1 MGGDAGKAGAAAVIP
16 SGLSER
22 ARDLRAHGEPFVTA
36 TVVRTQ
42 KPTSAQAGNVALV
55 RRDGTIEGFVGGVCA
70 QHSVR
75 LYSLQAIETGQPLLL
90 RIMPEGPG
98 GSQSSA
104 PEPTVDDGSTSLSG
118 HELSREDGTVT
129 VRNPCLSGGAV
140 ELFLEPEL
148 PAPRVLVA
156 GESPIVGALKSIGP
170 ALGLE
175 LVAGVDRAEGS
186 VSPRAGDLG
195 LIVAAHG
202 RGEIE
207 ALRAGLEAGLP
218 YVGLVASPKRG
229 AAVLGDLRAE
239 GVPEELVARI
249 DSPAGLDIGART
261 AAEIA
266 LSILTQIVM
275 VRRGRRDAVV
285 GVPAPAQAEAVSEAG
300 SAWPTLDDALHV
312 VAAGAPAPVMA
323 VDPICGMTVVVVPGT
338 PSSSAEGDT
347 SYFCCESCQAT
358 FDREHR
364 AA

>member
-1 MGGDAGKAGAAAVIP
+1 VIP
-16 SGLSER
+16 SVLSER

-55 RRDGTIEGFVGGVCA
+55 HRDGTIEGFVGGVCA

-75 LYSLQAIETGQPLLL
+75 LYSLQVIESGQPLLL
-90 RIMPEGPG
+90 RIMPDGAESP
-98 GSQSSA
+98 Q
-104 PEPTVDDGSTSLSG
+104 PEPVVDDGSTSLSG

-175 LVAGVDRAEGS
+175 LVAGVDRPDGS
-186 VSPRAGDLG
+186 VTPQSGDLG

-229 AAVLGDLRAE
+229 AAVLADLRAE
-239 GVPEELVARI
+239 GVSEELVARI

-266 LSILTQIVM
+266 LSILTQIVI
-275 VRRGRRDAVV
+275 VRRGRREESGDDADLRDAETGAGADAV
-285 GVPAPAQAEAVSEAG
+285 
-300 SAWPTLDDALHV
+300 ALT
-312 VAAGAPAPVMA
+312 A
-323 VDPICGMTVVVVPGT
+323 VDPICGMTVVVVSVT
-338 PSSSAEGDT
+338 PASSVGGET
-347 SYFCCESCQAT
+347 SYFCCQSCKLA

>member
-1 MGGDAGKAGAAAVIP
+1 VIP
-16 SGLSER
+16 SVLSER

-42 KPTSAQAGNVALV
+42 KPTSARAGNVALV
-55 RRDGTIEGFVGGVCA
+55 HRDGTIEGFVGGVCA

-75 LYSLQAIETGQPLLL
+75 LYSLQVIESGQPLLL
-90 RIMPEGPG
+90 RIMPETP
-98 GSQSSA
+98 A
-104 PEPTVDDGSTSLSG
+104 DADPEPVVDDGSTSLSG

-148 PAPRVLVA
+148 PAPRILVA
-156 GESPIVGALKSIGP
+156 GESPIVGALKTIGP
-170 ALGLE
+170 ALGFE
-175 LVAGVDRAEGS
+175 LVAGVDRADGS
-186 VSPRAGDLG
+186 VSPAKGDLG

-229 AAVLGDLRAE
+229 AAVLEDLRAE
-239 GVPEELVARI
+239 GVPEELVAHV

-266 LSILTQIVM
+266 LSILTQIVI
-275 VRRGRRDAVV
+275 VRRRRDESDHVADVLDV
-285 GVPAPAQAEAVSEAG
+285 DAAAPAV
-300 SAWPTLDDALHV
+300 
-312 VAAGAPAPVMA
+312 APAMA
-323 VDPICGMTVVVVPGT
+323 VDPICGMTVVVVSGT
-338 PSSSAEGDT
+338 PASSAGAGT
-347 SYFCCESCQAT
+347 AYFCCESCKLA

>member
-1 MGGDAGKAGAAAVIP
+1 MIP
-16 SGLSER
+16 SVLSER

-55 RRDGTIEGFVGGVCA
+55 HRDGTIEGFVGGVCA

-75 LYSLQAIETGQPLLL
+75 LYSLQAIESGQPLLL
-90 RIMPEGPG
+90 RIMPDAVG
-98 GSQSSA
+98 GTEPSE
-104 PEPTVDDGSTSLSG
+104 PEPVIDDGSTSLSG

-129 VRNPCLSGGAV
+129 VRNPCLSGGAL

-156 GESPIVGALKSIGP
+156 GESPIVGALKAIGP
-170 ALGLE
+170 AVGLE
-175 LVAGVDRAEGS
+175 LVAGVDRADGL
-186 VSPRAGDLG
+186 VSPRHGDLG

-229 AAVLGDLRAE
+229 AAVLADLRAE

-266 LSILTQIVM
+266 LSILTQIVI
-275 VRRGRRDAVV
+275 VRRGRSAESDADTVNLDAASDAASDAVCP
-285 GVPAPAQAEAVSEAG
+285 PA
-300 SAWPTLDDALHV
+300 
-312 VAAGAPAPVMA
+312 MA
-323 VDPICGMTVVVVPGT
+323 VDPICGMTVVVMAGT
-338 PSSSAEGDT
+338 PSSSAGSET
-347 SYFCCESCQAT
+347 AYFCCESCKLT

>member
-1 MGGDAGKAGAAAVIP
+1 MIP
-16 SGLSER
+16 SVLSER

-55 RRDGTIEGFVGGVCA
+55 HRDGTIEGFVGGVCA

-75 LYSLQAIETGQPLLL
+75 LYSLQAIESGQPLLL
-90 RIMPEGPG
+90 RIMPDAVDGT
-98 GSQSSA
+98 
-104 PEPTVDDGSTSLSG
+104 EPSEAEPVVDDGSTSLSG

-129 VRNPCLSGGAV
+129 VRNPCLSGGAL

-156 GESPIVGALKSIGP
+156 GESPIVGALKAIGP

-175 LVAGVDRAEGS
+175 LVAGVDRANGL
-186 VSPRAGDLG
+186 VSPQSGDLA

-207 ALRAGLEAGLP
+207 ALRAGLEAGGP

-229 AAVLGDLRAE
+229 AAVLADLRAE

-266 LSILTQIVM
+266 LSILTQIVI
-275 VRRGRRDAVV
+275 VRRGHRDEFDRETDVLDIGTDACVAAA
-285 GVPAPAQAEAVSEAG
+285 APA
-300 SAWPTLDDALHV
+300 
-312 VAAGAPAPVMA
+312 MA
-323 VDPICGMTVVVVPGT
+323 VDPICGMTVVVMSST
-338 PSSSAEGDT
+338 PSSSAGAET
-347 SYFCCESCQAT
+347 TYFCCESCQLA
-358 FDREHR
+358 FDREHST
-364 AA
+364 A

>member
-1 MGGDAGKAGAAAVIP
+1 MIP
-16 SGLSER
+16 RVLSER
-22 ARDLRAHGEPFVTA
+22 ARDLREHGEPFVTA

-55 RRDGTIEGFVGGVCA
+55 HRDGTIEGFVGGVCA

-90 RIMPEGPG
+90 RIMPDVVG
-98 GSQSSA
+98 GAESA
-104 PEPTVDDGSTSLSG
+104 VPEPVVDDGSTSLSG

-129 VRNPCLSGGAV
+129 VRNPCLSGGAL

-156 GESPIVGALKSIGP
+156 GESPIVGALKSLGP
-170 ALGLE
+170 QIGLE
-175 LVAGVDRAEGS
+175 LVAGVDRADGS
-186 VSPRAGDLG
+186 VSPRPGDLG

-229 AAVLGDLRAE
+229 AAVLEDLRAE
-239 GVPEELVARI
+239 GVSEELVARI

-275 VRRGRRDAVV
+275 VRRAGAV
-285 GVPAPAQAEAVSEAG
+285 GVPAPLDAEQAPNSDDRDVGIDGDADAV
-300 SAWPTLDDALHV
+300 
-312 VAAGAPAPVMA
+312 APAMA
-323 VDPICGMTVVVVPGT
+323 IDPICGMTVVIVPGV
-338 PSSSAEGDT
+338 PSSSSDGET
-347 SYFCCESCQAT
+347 SYFCCESCKLA
-358 FDREHR
+358 FEREHS

>member
-1 MGGDAGKAGAAAVIP
+1 VIP
-16 SGLSER
+16 SVLSER

-75 LYSLQAIETGQPLLL
+75 LYSLQVIESGQPLLL
-90 RIMPEGPG
+90 RIMPETP
-98 GSQSSA
+98 A
-104 PEPTVDDGSTSLSG
+104 DADPEPVVDDGSTSLSG

-156 GESPIVGALKSIGP
+156 GESPIVGALKAIGP
-170 ALGLE
+170 HLGLE
-175 LVAGVDRAEGS
+175 LVAGVDRVDGS
-186 VSPRAGDLG
+186 VSPRSGDLG

-229 AAVLGDLRAE
+229 AAVLADLRAE
-239 GVPEELVARI
+239 GVSEELVSRI

-285 GVPAPAQAEAVSEAG
+285 SVPASAAGGEASDAG
-300 SAWPTLDDALHV
+300 SAGPTHDFALDVFGAADT
-312 VAAGAPAPVMA
+312 VAPEMA
-323 VDPICGMTVVVVPGT
+323 IDPICGMTVVIVDGT
-338 PSSSAEGDT
+338 PSSSADGET
-347 SYFCCESCQAT
+347 AYFCCESCKLA
-358 FDREHR
+358 FDREHS

>member
-1 MGGDAGKAGAAAVIP
+1 VIP
-16 SGLSER
+16 SVLSER

-75 LYSLQAIETGQPLLL
+75 LYSLQVIESGQPLLL
-90 RIMPEGPG
+90 RIMPDAVE
-98 GSQSSA
+98 SA
-104 PEPTVDDGSTSLSG
+104 EPEPVIDDGSTSMSG
-118 HELSREDGTVT
+118 HELSRDDGTVT

-156 GESPIVGALKSIGP
+156 GESPIVGALKMIGP

-175 LVAGVDRAEGS
+175 LVAGVDRVDGS
-186 VSPRAGDLG
+186 VSPQPGDLG

-229 AAVLGDLRAE
+229 AAVLADLLAE
-239 GVPEELVARI
+239 GVPEDLVARI

-266 LSILTQIVM
+266 LSILTQIVI
-275 VRRGRRDAVV
+275 VRRRGANESDDVADAV
-285 GVPAPAQAEAVSEAG
+285 GDATAGAAAPA
-300 SAWPTLDDALHV
+300 
-312 VAAGAPAPVMA
+312 MA

-338 PSSSAEGDT
+338 PASSADGET
-347 SYFCCESCQAT
+347 TYFCCESCKLA
-358 FDREHR
+358 FDREH
-364 AA
+364 AAA